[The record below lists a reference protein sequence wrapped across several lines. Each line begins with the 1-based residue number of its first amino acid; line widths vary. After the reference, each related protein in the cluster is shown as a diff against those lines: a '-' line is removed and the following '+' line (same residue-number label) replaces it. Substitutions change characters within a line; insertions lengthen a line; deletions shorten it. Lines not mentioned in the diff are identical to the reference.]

1 MGITINEDEDSV
13 TLDEIR
19 RALAQMKNGKSAGED
34 GIPAAGECGV
44 RQLKKILNL
53 AYKTETVPS
62 EWQKRIIRPLFKKGE
77 KAVCDNYRGVTL
89 LTGKVYT
96 RIIEACLRHQVEG
109 VLNDF
114 QFGFRPAR
122 STMDPIFILKILLE
136 KSREWGI
143 GKYALFIDL
152 EKAFDRVNRD
162 HL

>member
-1 MGITINEDEDSV
+1 MLTNNEEIAARWKEYFSELLNVQENLVIIEAPIVGITINEDEDSV

-34 GIPAAGECGV
+34 GIPAEILKAAGECGV
-44 RQLKKILNL
+44 RQLRKILNL

-96 RIIEACLRHQVEG
+96 RIIEA
-109 VLNDF
+109 
-114 QFGFRPAR
+114 
-122 STMDPIFILKILLE
+122 
-136 KSREWGI
+136 
-143 GKYALFIDL
+143 
-152 EKAFDRVNRD
+152 
-162 HL
+162 